1 MSKGAGVSTRMQM
14 PAQMARGAEL
24 FSCCC
29 AGSLFPAHMK
39 AVIPTPTGTPR
50 KKKAAL
56 REASPP
62 SKVPIGKVK
71 RKKEKVLENGNG
83 FSPAGN
89 ASLHSGVPG
98 QSLPLFSFQ
107 AYKVQVRAMEDCSAC
122 NVAECVRR
130 GKMSMRELARSGP
143 AKRSKAGATATP
155 TAVCSCSRT
164 GSRKCQEGQTQSRGG

>member
-1 MSKGAGVSTRMQM
+1 MSKRAGVSTCMQM
-14 PAQMARGAEL
+14 PAQMVRGAEL

-39 AVIPTPTGTPR
+39 AVITTPAGAPR

-89 ASLHSGVPG
+89 ASLHSSVPG
-98 QSLPLFSFQ
+98 QFMPLFSFQ
-107 AYKVQVRAMEDCSAC
+107 AYKLQICATEDCSAC
-122 NVAECVRR
+122 DVAECVRQ

-143 AKRSKAGATATP
+143 AERSKAGATAIP

-164 GSRKCQEGQTQSRGG
+164 GSWKCQEGQTQSRGG